1 MLYANLP
8 VICLMLAKL
17 YYQNR
22 KHAIPAYILIMEH

>member
-22 KHAIPAYILIMEH
+22 KHVLLLQV